1 MVDPLDVPGELP
13 LGSADFSVVVGFL
26 VRGNF
31 LGFAGEV
38 ERPISSGFGGV
49 LERVGVVGSVG
60 FVCLAAAVLERVER
74 VERVE
79 RSETFDLSESLE
91 RPDLSDLSDLVGKM
105 SCSGL
110 SVMDLTDV
118 FGWPAAFDL
127 VDLFEDIE
135 RLKAFGL
142 AGIVERCERP
152 DLFEA
157 SDFLDWSEPLP
168 WVASF
173 DCSIVSLVT
182 RSSWS
187 MARSCSSWS

>member
-1 MVDPLDVPGELP
+1 MADPLDVPGELP
-13 LGSADFSVVVGFL
+13 LGSAGFSSVVGFL
-26 VRGNF
+26 VRGNL

-38 ERPISSGFGGV
+38 ERPVSSGFGGV
-49 LERVGVVGSVG
+49 LERLGVVGGVG

-91 RPDLSDLSDLVGKM
+91 RPDLSDLSDLVDKM
-105 SCSGL
+105 ACSEALG
-110 SVMDLTDV
+110 LTDV
-118 FGWPAAFDL
+118 FGWPGAFDL

-135 RLKAFGL
+135 RLKAFDL
-142 AGIVERCERP
+142 ADVVKRCERS

-173 DCSIVSLVT
+173 DCSIISLVT

-187 MARSCSSWS
+187 VARSCSSWS